1 MHKKLGRMTA
11 NDTGCPGMAHTG
23 PRADDREGSNPSDGE
38 VRTGVASGSLVQ
50 TDPMP
55 CLPVTG
61 EADKPATPKPPV
73 TLVVGGLGGVLISE
87 IPYLRR
93 SRVREDAPACEM
105 MFHASCPADV
115 RL

>member
-61 EADKPATPKPPV
+61 EADKPATPKPLMTPR
-73 TLVVGGLGGVLISE
+73 GGFGG
-87 IPYLRR
+87 
-93 SRVREDAPACEM
+93 
-105 MFHASCPADV
+105 
-115 RL
+115 RLHF